1 MYKIIWVLMGV
12 MAVLSLYLSYLS
24 PDRMYV
30 G

>member
-1 MYKIIWVLMGV
+1 MYKIIWILMGV

>member
-1 MYKIIWVLMGV
+1 MYKIIWILIGV